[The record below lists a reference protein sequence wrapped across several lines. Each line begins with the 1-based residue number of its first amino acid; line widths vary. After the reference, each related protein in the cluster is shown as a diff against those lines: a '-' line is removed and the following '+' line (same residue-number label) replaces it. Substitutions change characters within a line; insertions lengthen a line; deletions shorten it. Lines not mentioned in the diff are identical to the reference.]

1 MEPVSTTVMVS
12 AVVGYL
18 AKKLKDNKSVEDFF
32 KDFTEA
38 TINWIKPI
46 FITEGQKPKE
56 IIEDLKADPADELNT
71 GAVENALAKALK
83 RNPGAEADLKAM
95 YDSLQAKAS
104 QGESISIVNSKNVN
118 TGKIKAGGS
127 VIIGDNNTTNTPK

>member
-32 KDFTEA
+32 NDFTEA

-56 IIEDLKADPADELNT
+56 IIEDLKADPTDELNT
-71 GAVENALAKALK
+71 EAVENALAKACLLYTS
-83 RNPGAEADLKAM
+83 RC
-95 YDSLQAKAS
+95 
-104 QGESISIVNSKNVN
+104 V
-118 TGKIKAGGS
+118 
-127 VIIGDNNTTNTPK
+127 